1 MSATGKT
8 TAATS
13 STSSACSSTTPCTKV
28 GPGSIL
34 SESSFYVVKECKGD
48 KTIVTD
54 DLGHEITLSNR
65 YVEEI
70 CTCADTWTS
79 EEPKTMTEL
88 AEIFLGSPRI
98 AMTVCYITK
107 SSEKTKKDYELE
119 KATKIDEILNAPFS
133 KTQQLVEDLIEN
145 PLTRTIPGKNRVMKG
160 RHYGHM
166 DDLGRI
172 HFIDM
177 EITKDPT
184 KDYDTRS
191 RQVDP
196 RTILYLIVNKVKYT
210 LK

>member
-1 MSATGKT
+1 MNTTGKT

-13 STSSACSSTTPCTKV
+13 STTPCASSKPCTTV

-34 SESSFYVVKECKGD
+34 SETSFYVVKECKGD

-54 DLGHEITLSNR
+54 DLGHEISLGNR

-70 CTCADTWTS
+70 CTCADTWTT

-88 AEIFLGSPRI
+88 AELFLSSSRI
-98 AMTVCYITK
+98 AMTVCFTTK

-119 KATKIDEILNAPFS
+119 KQTKIDEILNAPFS
-133 KTQQLVEDLIEN
+133 KTQQLVEALIEN
-145 PLTRTIPGKNRVMKG
+145 PLTRTIPGKLRVMKG

-166 DDLGRI
+166 DELGRI

-184 KDYDTRS
+184 KDYDNRS

-196 RTILYLIVNKVKYT
+196 RTIQWLIVNKVKYT